1 MDSGKL
7 AEKEKRPKNGKTSR
21 RRNSAAFDNSA
32 VVEDSAAEDSRYIYP
47 KYLRKACCKINNYSS
62 LITLGDV
69 WSVMSKTEE
78 AQFRETAIGY
88 LMDMPAKQKWSAA
101 VFCFLMSRR
110 INVEPERKSGL
121 IFKNQI
127 ENCVSERKT
136 LL

>member
-88 LMDMPAKQKWSAA
+88 LMDMPANKNGLRRYF
-101 VFCFLMSRR
+101 VF
-110 INVEPERKSGL
+110 
-121 IFKNQI
+121 
-127 ENCVSERKT
+127 
-136 LL
+136 